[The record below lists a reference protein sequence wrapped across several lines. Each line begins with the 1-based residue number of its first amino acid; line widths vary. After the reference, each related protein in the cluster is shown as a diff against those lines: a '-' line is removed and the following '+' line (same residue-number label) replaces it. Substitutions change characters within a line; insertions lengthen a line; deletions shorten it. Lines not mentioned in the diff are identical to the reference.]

1 MFELM
6 LHQVAIIINWLLT
19 SDAIADDTGLKFA
32 DAVKVSKF
40 PTVEKTVKVS
50 NKVQNYEVAKK
61 PPKKLLKC

>member
-6 LHQVAIIINWLLT
+6 LHQVANWLLKN
-19 SDAIADDTGLKFA
+19 DAIADDTGLKFA
-32 DAVKVSKF
+32 DAVKASKF
-40 PTVEKTVKVS
+40 PTVEKTVKVP